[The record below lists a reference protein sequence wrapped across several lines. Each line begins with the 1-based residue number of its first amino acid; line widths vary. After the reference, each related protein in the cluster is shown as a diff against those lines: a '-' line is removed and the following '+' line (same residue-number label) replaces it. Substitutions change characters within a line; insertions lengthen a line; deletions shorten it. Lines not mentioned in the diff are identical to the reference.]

1 MPVEDAEFGHRPIA
15 VIQSEALLS
24 QQEYEQYLRKKLEKF
39 KWPIAY
45 YLMPQ
50 ALLEGGI
57 KVSRKAVKKWLLSE
71 LDNQR

>member
-1 MPVEDAEFGHRPIA
+1 M
-15 VIQSEALLS
+15 
-24 QQEYEQYLRKKLEKF
+24 RKKLEKF

-57 KVSRKAVKKWLLSE
+57 KVSRKAVKEWLLSE